1 MTKSEFEEYK
11 RSIRTK
17 DPVKIGLR
25 IAAEEEASFDFYTS
39 RLGIRTR
46 DVLEFYVD
54 KLKGNEKFQLKMLHF
69 FMNKGI
75 KDDIFNDFSR
85 SSYRIKVD
93 GDTSKRLSIEEE
105 PIVQV

>member
-1 MTKSEFEEYK
+1 ML
-11 RSIRTK
+11 
-17 DPVKIGLR
+17 VMGQ
-25 IAAEEEASFDFYTS
+25 TS
-39 RLGIRTR
+39 CLAG
-46 DVLEFYVD
+46 VP
-54 KLKGNEKFQLKMLHF
+54 G
-69 FMNKGI
+69 KGI